1 MIDPLAT
8 AISLLALGVSGLT
21 AWLTLFRRGTVQM
34 TQPMVIFFGPDGPDH
49 SGTSPSSKVFLR
61 TLIFSTA
68 KRGRVI
74 ESMYLTLT
82 RNESR
87 QNFNIWIYGTETL
100 VRGSGLYVDETG
112 MATNHHFLLPED
124 ETNFVFS
131 EGSHTIDVRAK
142 LLGDASL
149 VRLFSQRLDV

>member
-34 TQPMVIFFGPDGPDH
+34 TQLMVIFFGPDGPDH

-61 TLIFSTA
+61 TLIFSTS

-87 QNFNIWIYGTETL
+87 QKF
-100 VRGSGLYVDETG
+100 
-112 MATNHHFLLPED
+112 
-124 ETNFVFS
+124 
-131 EGSHTIDVRAK
+131 
-142 LLGDASL
+142 
-149 VRLFSQRLDV
+149 